1 MNLYQGVVVDR
12 DDPYRM
18 GRVRVRVVGIHD
30 ICEEEIPNSV
40 LPWAKVLFPVSNP
53 SNQGVQGFSSGLMIG
68 SVVLVCFLDEYSEEY
83 QNPLVLGSLSQIHF
97 EESNEENNCKNGFKP
112 EPENTEQTPVE
123 VAYTTNIYNE
133 DQNECIIINKT
144 TRDKKENQ
152 TSASE
157 VSYNPQSDDDK
168 IYGENTIYPFN
179 KVYNSESGHVIEVDD
194 TKGSERIS
202 INHRTGTFIEFDPN
216 GDLKDTV
223 LCSRYSSINGD
234 SHSHIKGFSVIT
246 IDKNLKLL
254 LNTAKNKTTEEK
266 SYDLDIEVEEGAN
279 VNISIK
285 KGNCNLLVEKGDI
298 NLKLNE
304 GDMTIRQEKGD
315 YKHYV
320 NGNYYLHVT
329 GQMDTIIGENHI
341 SNIQGSRYTQIDGE
355 LDYLNMT
362 NSNAHLETWGFKECK
377 RMSSDIYISS
387 LNCVLRSDEQIIIE
401 TGKGSVGELILS
413 SSGDVHI
420 ASGWDSTTQ
429 SPSNNPNS
437 NINILSGN
445 DTIIWSGNDIKLKP
459 ESENL
464 HIDCDYIKFNGSI
477 ISDPNTSDLIGF
489 STIYINSYNQINY
502 NDILNEG
509 FSQISIPK
517 ITK

>member
-1 MNLYQGVVVDR
+1 MNFYQGIIVDR

-18 GRVRVRVVGIHD
+18 GRVKVRVIGVHPV
-30 ICEEEIPNSV
+30 CEEQIPNSA
-40 LPWAKVLFPVSNP
+40 LPWAKVLFPVTNA
-53 SNQGVQGFSSGLMIG
+53 NNEGVQSFGSGLMIG
-68 SVVLVCFLDEYSEEY
+68 SAVMVCFLDEYTEEY

-97 EESNEENNCKNGFKP
+97 KKSEDDNCTNGFVPQP
-112 EPENTEQTPVE
+112 EKTEQTPVE
-123 VAYTTNIYNE
+123 IAYTTNIYGN

-144 TRDKKENQ
+144 ERDEKVNQ
-152 TSASE
+152 TSSSE
-157 VSYNPQSDDDK
+157 VSYNPQSDEDK

-179 KVYNSESGHVIEVDD
+179 KVYQSESGHVLEIDD

-234 SHSHIKGFSVIT
+234 NYSHIKGFSSIT
-246 IDKNLKLL
+246 VDKNLKLL
-254 LNTAKNKTTEEK
+254 LNTAKNQTTKEK
-266 SYDLDIEVEEGAN
+266 SYDLDIEVEDGAN
-279 VNISIK
+279 VNITIK
-285 KGNCNLLVEKGDI
+285 KGNCNLVIEKGDV
-298 NLKLNE
+298 NFKLNE

-329 GQMDTIIGENHI
+329 GQMDTIIGKNHI
-341 SNIQGSRYTQIDGE
+341 SNIQGSRYTQVDGE

-362 NSNAHLETWGFKECK
+362 NSNAHLETWGYKECK
-377 RMSSDIYISS
+377 RMTSDIYINS
-387 LNCVLRSDEQIIIE
+387 LNYVLRSDEQIIIE
-401 TGKGSVGELILS
+401 TGKGSIGELILS
-413 SSGDVHI
+413 SAGNISL

-429 SPSNNPNS
+429 QPSSHPNP

-445 DTIIWSGNDIKLKP
+445 NTIIWSGNDIKLKP
-459 ESENL
+459 DSQYL
-464 HIDCDYIKFNGSI
+464 HIDSSYIRFNGTT
-477 ISDPNTSDLIGF
+477 ISNPNTSDLLGF
-489 STIYINSYNQINY
+489 STIYINNYNKIDY

-509 FSQISIPK
+509 FSQIVIPK
-517 ITK
+517 IIK